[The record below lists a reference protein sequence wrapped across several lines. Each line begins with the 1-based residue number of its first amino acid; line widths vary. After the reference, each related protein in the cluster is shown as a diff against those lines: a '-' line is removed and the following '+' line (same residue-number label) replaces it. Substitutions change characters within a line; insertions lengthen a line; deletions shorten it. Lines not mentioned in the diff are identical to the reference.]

1 MNVSEPFIRRPI
13 GTSLLM
19 VGVLI
24 AGGVGYRQLPIA
36 ALPQVDYPTIT
47 VTTML
52 PGASA
57 ETMVSA
63 VTTPLERQLGQI
75 PALAQLTSVSSAATS
90 LITLQFTLDRDI
102 DAAEQDVQA
111 AINAASNLLPR
122 TLPTPPTYS
131 KSNPADVPVIA
142 LGVSSETTPLERVDD
157 YADSIL
163 AQKISQVSGVGLVTL
178 NGGQRPAVRVQVDPV
193 ALAGRGLSLEDV
205 RAILV
210 AANVNQPKGNLD
222 GPRLNY
228 TIAANDQLQ
237 QAASYRPLVVAYRNG
252 APVRLSDVAQV
263 VDSVENSQLAGW
275 ANGHRAVILNVQ
287 RQPGANLIQV
297 AERVKALLV
306 TLESALPQ
314 GIKIEVLSDR
324 TETVRASV
332 DDVQFTL
339 LLTIG
344 LVVAVIYLFL
354 RSVRATIIPGVAVPL
369 SLVATFGVM
378 AMLGY
383 SLNNLTLMAL
393 TISTGF
399 VVDDAIVMIEN
410 IARYIEQGEKPL
422 DAALKGS
429 KQIGFTIISLTVSL
443 VAVLIPLLFMGGVIG
458 RLFREF
464 AVTLSTAIVA
474 SALISLTL
482 TAMMC
487 AHILRPVHPGDESA
501 IARGAE
507 RGFAAMVKVYDRTLG
522 WVLRHRRT
530 TMLAMLA
537 TMVLTV
543 VLALVIPKGLFPQ
556 QDTGLLLGVT
566 EAAPDISFPEMTER
580 QRAVAD
586 AVLED
591 PDVASVAS
599 FIGADGSNP
608 TLNTGRLSI
617 RLKPR
622 GQRKEAAPQIMARLS
637 ERLAG
642 VGGMVVYLQAVQ
654 DLQIES
660 RTSRTQYQYTLEDAD
675 PMELGAWAPQVLD
688 RLRQLPE
695 LADVA
700 SDQQE
705 GARVVSLV
713 IDRDTASRLGVTAQA
728 IDDTLY
734 DAFGQRQ
741 VSTIFTQLNLYRV
754 ILEVAPAYQQGPEG
768 LQQIFLRSTSGD
780 AVPLG
785 AFTHYEPALG
795 SLSIAHQGQFP
806 AVTLSFNLGHGAS
819 LGDAVEA
826 VRRAVAGLA
835 PPPGLHG
842 DFQGAAAAFS
852 ESLSSEPLLILAA
865 IVTVYIVLG
874 VLYESYIHPVTIL
887 STLPSAGVGAILA
900 LQVAGSELS
909 IVALIGIILLI
920 GIVKKN
926 AIMMIDFAIEAERDR
941 HLTPLQAIH
950 EACLLRFR
958 PIMMTT
964 MAALLGGLPLAL
976 GRGTG
981 AELRRPLGISIVGGL
996 VVSQLLTLYTTPV
1009 IYLYMERFG
1018 SRLRDR
1024 RARRAAP
1031 GKAAAGAG
1039 QPETT

>member
-422 DAALKGS
+422 DAALKGA
-429 KQIGFTIISLTVSL
+429 KQSGFTIISLTVSL